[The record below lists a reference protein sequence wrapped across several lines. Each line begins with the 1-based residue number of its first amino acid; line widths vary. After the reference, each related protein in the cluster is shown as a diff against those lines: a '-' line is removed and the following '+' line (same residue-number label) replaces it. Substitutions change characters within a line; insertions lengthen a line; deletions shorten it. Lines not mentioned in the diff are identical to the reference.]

1 MEETKT
7 LNKILSDSPNEL
19 KFDVLKIDS
28 TIKKDKIYKDE
39 GNIFQFCTEFDPNQ
53 VEQDIKID
61 IPKYMAKIKSNSFEY
76 LGILSKNLKK
86 ENYGYNHFDNGD
98 EYFGQW
104 NKDKKEGYGI
114 YFFKEEENPS
124 TIKQIY
130 IGEFK
135 NNAKYGE
142 GIYFK
147 VDKFDINK
155 EKNGVPIDFTLI
167 IGNFS
172 EDNFIKGIIF
182 TMEDGKRKIY
192 KGKMSKDGKKN
203 DENAEIYEDEDK
215 IFYGIVKDNAML
227 EGRIII
233 MKDGKKETAYYFNR
247 KGSTAIDSDIDF
259 DYEKKNSEDDKYIRK
274 LNELNNI
281 FDYEK
286 IQNLFISVMK
296 IREKVNN
303 PENFEYIKML
313 NYDMD
318 VKQELKNQY
327 GRYLYC

>member
-247 KGSTAIDSDIDF
+247 KGSTTIDSDIDF
-259 DYEKKNSEDDKYIRK
+259 DYEKKDSEDDKYIRK

>member
-147 VDKFDINK
+147 VDKFDIDK

-259 DYEKKNSEDDKYIRK
+259 DYEKKDSEDDKYIRK

>member
-147 VDKFDINK
+147 VDKFDIDK

>member
-147 VDKFDINK
+147 VDKFDIDK

-247 KGSTAIDSDIDF
+247 KGSTTIDSDIDF